1 VIRRIKEKL
10 VEARTERRDYRGI
23 ALSMYID
30 SKPLDTAQ
38 LWPKLYA
45 ALDLIG
51 EYTPVWL
58 RRMQQMRNSVNIRS
72 IPGTRA
78 RLINGNETL
87 LDPYLLADFL
97 PAQIASSIVHEATH
111 ARLRYYRIPFTAQK
125 LAREERV
132 CRRSE
137 LRFGRAIEGGGVEGA
152 RAVVERAEMA
162 LASRDEDV
170 GVAVNWQELNALA
183 AIARIQESPY
193 PKWLKRIIARRQGVL
208 DTPQGQ
214 AAFTRARD

>member
-1 VIRRIKEKL
+1 MIARIKARL
-10 VEARTERRDYRGI
+10 IEARTERREYRGI
-23 ALSMYID
+23 SLSMYIG
-30 SKPLDTAQ
+30 SAPLDTAQ

-51 EYTPVWL
+51 DHTPVWL
-58 RRMQQMRNSVNIRS
+58 RRMQQMRNSINIRR

-111 ARLRYYRIPFTAQK
+111 ARIRYYRIPFTAQK

-132 CRRSE
+132 CRRAE
-137 LRFGRAIEGGGVEGA
+137 LRFGQAILSGGVEGA
-152 RAVVERAEMA
+152 HAVVERAQMA
-162 LASRDEDV
+162 LAAKDEDV
-170 GVAVNWQELNALA
+170 GVAVNWKELNALA
-183 AIARIQESPY
+183 TIARINDTPY
-193 PKWLKRIIARRQGVL
+193 PKWLKRILARREGVL

-214 AAFTRARD
+214 AAFARVRD